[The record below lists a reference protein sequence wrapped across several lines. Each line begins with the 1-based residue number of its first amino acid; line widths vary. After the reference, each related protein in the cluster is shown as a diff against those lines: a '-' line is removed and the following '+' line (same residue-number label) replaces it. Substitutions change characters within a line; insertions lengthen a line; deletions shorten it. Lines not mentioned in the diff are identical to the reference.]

1 MKKTLKRI
9 VKTSVITV
17 LVTGMVLG
25 DMAGYIPDLGMQ
37 EEVYADVKEY
47 NDGESTWYY
56 SINDDNVS
64 CSITDWKS
72 RSYADNRNMELTIP
86 NKIDGY
92 NVTSIGDYVFHE
104 RSNLSSVE
112 IPESVTSIRDGAFAG
127 CSSLSNIEIPS
138 GVISIGDWTF
148 AGCSSLS
155 NIEMPSSVTSI
166 GDSAFTKCSSLSS
179 IEIPGSVT
187 SIGNSVFAKC
197 SSLSSIEIPESVTSI
212 GNFAFEGCRSLR
224 SVEIPSSVTSIGSAA
239 FFACSNLRIIEIP
252 GSVTSIE
259 DLAFGECSG
268 LNNIKVDKS
277 NKVYDSRNDCNAIIN
292 TSTNALVRGCGSTVI
307 PESVT
312 SIGNNAFDG
321 CSSLISIEIPGKVIS
336 IGNAAFIN
344 CSSLTGIKIPE
355 SMKSIG
361 ERAFKECSNLSSI
374 EIPESVTSI
383 GNNAFYDCNSLTVY
397 CSKTSYAYK
406 YAKKY
411 SLKITF
417 IKEEDTTEPDTE
429 TTKTPDTEEPSTE
442 EETTTPVTKKTQ
454 QLSVTKSYVKEYG
467 AKEFKVNAEL
477 KKGNGKIT
485 YSSSDKK
492 VATVSPTGEVTVKG
506 IGICTIIV
514 KAKET
519 DTYKEAVAEITITVR
534 PKKVNVS
541 SLSVLGGKQ
550 LSVTWKKDTKAK
562 GYELQYSTSKS
573 FKAKDTGLVTIKNN
587 ATTTYKIKKLVKG
600 KKYYVRIRAY
610 KDVKAGG
617 KNKRL
622 YGSYS
627 SVKLNGK
634 IK

>member
-312 SIGNNAFDG
+312 SIGNCAFDG
-321 CSSLISIEIPGKVIS
+321 CNSLKSIEIPS
-336 IGNAAFIN
+336 
-344 CSSLTGIKIPE
+344 
-355 SMKSIG
+355 
-361 ERAFKECSNLSSI
+361 
-374 EIPESVTSI
+374 SVTSI